1 MKILYEDLKSINAP
15 FINHDFFQNA
25 LNSGWYIRGKY
36 LKLFET
42 EFANYIS
49 AKYCCGVGNGFDALM
64 IALRIIA
71 ENTPN
76 RKNIILPAN
85 SYIATV
91 LAVYHA
97 NLIPIFIDVR
107 PGSIFPDQK
116 DLLDL
121 VDDDTAGIVL
131 THLYGNFCDAVV
143 DLKNKIGS
151 AVYVIEDCA
160 QSTGTTKFG
169 KHAGTFGDI
178 GCHSFYPTKNL
189 GALGD
194 GGAITTNNE
203 ILHQLTKNYGNYG
216 SHEKY
221 RNIQTGVNSRLD
233 ELQAAFL
240 LSKLQKINQLLEKK
254 RNIAKKY
261 INYIHNSEVSIID
274 DYNFENSYHIFPIY
288 SRNRDSLRSELLK
301 AGIPTELHYPILP
314 MEQLIFNNLQVDY
327 PNAKQLANSEVSIP
341 ISAAMSDVQTDY
353 IIDTINR
360 LT

>member
-1 MKILYEDLKSINAP
+1 MRIFYEDLKSINAP
-15 FINHDFFQNA
+15 FINQDIFRNA
-25 LNSGWYIRGKY
+25 LNSGWYIRGQY

-42 EFANYIS
+42 EFSSYIGANY
-49 AKYCCGVGNGFDALM
+49 CTGVGNGFDALM
-64 IALRIIA
+64 IAFRTIS

-97 NLIPIFIDVR
+97 NLNPIFVDVG
-107 PGSIFPDQK
+107 PGSIFPNQK
-116 DLLDL
+116 HLLDI
-121 VDDDTAGIVL
+121 VDDETAGIVL
-131 THLYGNFCDAVV
+131 THLYGNFCDTILN
-143 DLKNKIGS
+143 LKDKIAS
-151 AVYVIEDCA
+151 DVYVIEDCA

-194 GGAITTNNE
+194 GGAITTNNQM
-203 ILHQLTKNYGNYG
+203 LHQLIKNYGNYG

-221 RNIQTGVNSRLD
+221 RNNQTGVNSRLD

-240 LSKLQKINQLLEKK
+240 LSKLQKINKLLEKK

-261 INYIHNSEVSIID
+261 FKFIHNPAVTIID
-274 DYNFENSYHIFPIY
+274 DYNIENSYHIFPIY

-314 MEQLIFNNLQVDY
+314 MEQLIFNNLQADY
-327 PNAKQLANSEVSIP
+327 PNSKQLANSEVSIP
-341 ISAAMSDVQTDY
+341 ISAALSDDQTDY

-360 LT
+360 LA